1 LHSAGIQFERQVAAE
16 PLSALPS
23 ILTTHHKRSH
33 PAWTRRTVLLPGWYQ
48 AFEAANESYLRSLWW
63 ALRLFRES
71 RRFDAVV
78 TGAEHCGMIFAMLQA
93 LFRSPERRRPHI
105 MIDFPWAACPGPLKL
120 ALKILQMRIAAPAID
135 EIYAH
140 ASPEEAARFTS
151 ALRVRP
157 GLFRFVPFHY
167 WLEEPPPDTTSG
179 GYVYSG
185 GNYGRDYAT
194 LLEALA
200 GSGHRTIICSQTGNG
215 LRGLHIPENVQVI
228 GVSHERFYELM
239 AGAEVVVVPLMKDDI
254 HPGGHTV
261 VVNAMALGKPI
272 IVAGP
277 AEYRS
282 YIEDGCTG
290 LVTPAGDSVR
300 LREAIDRVLADREL
314 ARMLASNA
322 KAGSVRFTP
331 ELFFDRVFDSVDR
344 AVARRRNTSAS
355 AETMR

>member
-1 LHSAGIQFERQVAAE
+1 MQSSGTQFERQSGTDSR
-16 PLSALPS
+16 PALPS

-33 PAWTRRTVLLPGWYQ
+33 PAWTRRTALLPGWYH
-48 AFEAANESYLRSLWW
+48 AFEAANQSYLRSAWW

-78 TGAEHCGMIFAMLQA
+78 TGAEHCGIFFAILQA
-93 LFRSPERRRPHI
+93 LFRSPSRRRPHI
-105 MIDFPWAACPGPLKL
+105 MIDFPWAARPGRLML
-120 ALKILQMRIAAPAID
+120 ALKTLQMSLVAPAID

-140 ASPEEAARFTS
+140 ASPEEAERFTS
-151 ALRVRP
+151 ALRVRE

-167 WLEEPPPDTTSG
+167 WLEEPLPDTKPG

-194 LLEALA
+194 LLGALD
-200 GSGHRTIICSQTGNG
+200 GSGHRAVICSQTGNG
-215 LRGLHIPENVQVI
+215 LRRVHIPDNVQVI
-228 GVSHERFYELM
+228 AVSHERFYELM
-239 AGAEVVVVPLMKDDI
+239 AGAEVVIVPLMKDDI

-282 YIEDGCTG
+282 YIEDGRTG
-290 LVTPAGDSVR
+290 LITPPGDAGA
-300 LREAIDRVLADREL
+300 LRVAIDRVLGDRDL
-314 ARMLASNA
+314 ARMLGHNA
-322 KAGSVRFTP
+322 KADSIRFTP
-331 ELFFDRVFDSVDR
+331 EIFFDRVFDSVDR
-344 AVARRRNTSAS
+344 AVASKRNAS
-355 AETMR
+355 AQESVR